1 LRKRLVQRPSPRRRL
16 RSSRDGGFPAD
27 LSVWVE
33 LSSALMAETVQR
45 AVLPETRALRHFRSR
60 TSLSRRG
67 RVLRVRIV
75 ASDLGALRAA
85 ANSFLQFVL
94 VARDAVEAV
103 SKAQASKV

>member
-1 LRKRLVQRPSPRRRL
+1 
-16 RSSRDGGFPAD
+16 
-27 LSVWVE
+27 
-33 LSSALMAETVQR
+33 MAETVQR

-60 TSLSRRG
+60 TGLSRTG

-103 SKAQASKV
+103 SKAQASKL

>member
-1 LRKRLVQRPSPRRRL
+1 LRKSLSQRPSPRRPL
-16 RSSRDGGFPAD
+16 RSSRRGFPAD
-27 LSVWVE
+27 LSVWVG
-33 LSSALMAETVQR
+33 LSSAVMAETVRR

-60 TSLSRRG
+60 TSISRNG

-94 VARDAVEAV
+94 VARNAVEAV
-103 SKAQASKV
+103 SKA